1 MNEAQPIPNATSLR
15 CDVLQHQLGTHGLYG
30 GINSEINL
38 RIFMQHHVFA
48 VWDFMS
54 LIKSLQQHISPS
66 TLPWVPP
73 NNARYANF
81 INQLV
86 LEEESDYALT
96 DVHKTSHDKEYS
108 KEYSSHFES
117 YLHAMTEIGADTQP
131 ITTFID
137 TVKTQGLEDALQ
149 LSCVP
154 EPSKKFMRFTFK
166 IIESNKPYLIAASL
180 AYGREDL
187 VPLLFQCLE
196 DGLQISPTKAP
207 NLYAYLKRHIQ
218 LDGEEHGPLAIQ
230 LLKELCEDSTH
241 KQAAAIEVAEQ
252 ALEVRLKFWDEI
264 QSALLQ

>member
-1 MNEAQPIPNATSLR
+1 MSEAQAIAGSTSLR
-15 CDVLQHQLGTHGLYG
+15 CDVLQHQLSAHGLYS
-30 GINSEINL
+30 GIDSDVNL
-38 RIFMQHHVFA
+38 RIFMQHHVYA

-54 LIKSLQQHISPS
+54 LIKSLQQQLTPS

-73 NNARYANF
+73 ENSCHANF

-96 DVHKTSHDKEYS
+96 DTHAATHPKKYA
-108 KEYSSHFES
+108 SHFES
-117 YLHAMTEIGADTQP
+117 YLQAMIEIGADIEP
-131 ITTFID
+131 ITTFIE
-137 TVKTQGLEDALQ
+137 TVKTRGLEDALQ

-154 EPSKKFMRFTFK
+154 KPSKNFMRFTFK
-166 IIESNKPYLIAASL
+166 VIEHNKPYLTAAAL

-196 DGLQISPTKAP
+196 DGLQISAEQAP
-207 NLYAYLKRHIQ
+207 NLFAYLNRHIQ

-230 LLKELCEDSTH
+230 LLKEVCGGSSH
-241 KQAAAIEVAEQ
+241 KQVAAIKVAEE

-264 QSALLQ
+264 QSALLH